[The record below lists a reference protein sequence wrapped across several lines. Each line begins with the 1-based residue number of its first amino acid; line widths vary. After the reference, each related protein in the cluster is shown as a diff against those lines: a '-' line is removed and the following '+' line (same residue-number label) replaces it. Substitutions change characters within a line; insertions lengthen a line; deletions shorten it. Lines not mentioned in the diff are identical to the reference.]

1 MSGPDR
7 VIVGLSGGVDS
18 AVAASRL
25 LEAGYRVEGLF
36 MKNWEDDDDAEYCAA
51 EADYEMAR
59 EVADCLEIPL
69 HKANFAEDYRQ
80 RVFRHFL
87 HEYEA
92 GRTPNPDILCN
103 REIKFRSF
111 LEHARQLGAQWIA
124 TGHYA
129 RVRHLPDHSELCMAA
144 DANKDQTY
152 FLHTLTQEQLRPA
165 LFPLG
170 NIPKD
175 QVRARARELGLPN
188 HARKDST
195 GICFIGERRF
205 RDFLAQYLRA
215 PEGEMRTPEGQ
226 VVGHHQGLMF
236 YTLGQ
241 RQGLGIG
248 GIDGFPEAPWYV
260 VDKDL
265 GGNRLIVAQ
274 DPQHPLLM
282 SPEIETEAAHWIHRP
297 PEPGQPVMARLRHR
311 QPLQPCQLES
321 VDGDRLRVRF
331 EAPQRAATP
340 GQSAVFYD
348 GDVCLGGGVIATRR
362 TLASE
367 SEAPVPV

>member
-1 MSGPDR
+1 VTVGKR
-7 VIVGLSGGVDS
+7 IIVGLSGGVDS

-36 MKNWEDDDDAEYCAA
+36 MKNWEDDDADAYCAA
-51 EADYEMAR
+51 EEDFAMAR
-59 EVADCLEIPL
+59 EVAAALELPL
-69 HKANFAEDYRQ
+69 HKVNFAEEYRQ
-80 RVFRHFL
+80 RVFSHFL
-87 HEYEA
+87 REYKA

-111 LEHARQLGAQWIA
+111 LDYARALGARHIA

-129 RVRHLPDHSELCMAA
+129 RVRHHTGHSELCLAV

-152 FLHTLTQEQLRPA
+152 FLHTLSQEQLRPT

-170 NIPKD
+170 SIPKER
-175 QVRARARELGLPN
+175 VRTRARELGLPN

-205 RDFLAQYLRA
+205 RDFLARYLKA

-226 VVGHHQGLMF
+226 VVGHHRGLMF

-248 GIDGFPEAPWYV
+248 GVEGFAEAAWYV
-260 VDKDL
+260 VDKDMAH
-265 GGNRLIVAQ
+265 NRLVVAQ

-282 SPEIETEAAHWIHRP
+282 SPAVTTEAVHWIQTVP
-297 PEPGQPVMARLRHR
+297 AIGEPLLARLRHR
-311 QPLQPCQLES
+311 QPLQHC
-321 VDGDRLRVRF
+321 RLRALDTSGARVVF
-331 EAPQRAATP
+331 DVAQRAATP
-340 GQSAVFYD
+340 GQSIAFYR
-348 GDVCLGGGVIATRR
+348 GDVCLGGAVIKART
-362 TLASE
+362 TLA
-367 SEAPVPV
+367 

>member
-1 MSGPDR
+1 MMRGER

-51 EADYEMAR
+51 EADYAMAR

-69 HKANFAEDYRQ
+69 HKANFSEDYRQ
-80 RVFRHFL
+80 RVFAQFL

-111 LEHARQLGAQWIA
+111 LDHARDLGARWIA

-129 RVRHLPDHSELCMAA
+129 RVRHHAHYSELCQAA

-170 NIPKD
+170 DIPKH
-175 QVRARARELGLPN
+175 QVRERARELGLPN

-205 RDFLAQYLRA
+205 RDFLAQYLKA
-215 PEGEMRTPEGQ
+215 PEGAMRTPEGQ
-226 VVGHHQGLMF
+226 VVGRHQGLMF

-248 GIDGFPEAPWYV
+248 GVDGFAEAPWYV

-265 GGNRLIVAQ
+265 DSNTLVVAQ

-282 SPEIETEAAHWIHRP
+282 SPSLTTEVVHWIHNVP
-297 PEPGQPVMARLRHR
+297 VPGEPLQARLRHR
-311 QPLQPCQLES
+311 QPLQEC
-321 VDGDRLRVRF
+321 RVQALDTAGATVVF
-331 EAPQRAATP
+331 DTPQRAATP
-340 GQSAVFYD
+340 GQSIAFYR
-348 GDVCLGGGVIATRR
+348 GDVCLGGAVIATR
-362 TLASE
+362 TTN
-367 SEAPVPV
+367 AP

>member
-1 MSGPDR
+1 MTDRER
-7 VIVGLSGGVDS
+7 VIIGLSGGVDS
-18 AVAASRL
+18 AVAASCL

-51 EADYEMAR
+51 EADYAMAR

-80 RVFRHFL
+80 RVFARFL

-111 LEHARQLGAQWIA
+111 LDHARELGATRIA

-129 RVRHLPDHSELCMAA
+129 QVRHHAGYSELCTAA

-170 NIPKD
+170 DIPKD
-175 QVRARARELGLPN
+175 RVRERARELGLPN

-205 RDFLAQYLRA
+205 RDFLAQYLKA
-215 PEGEMRTPEGQ
+215 TGGEMHTPEGQ
-226 VVGHHQGLMF
+226 VVGRHQGLMF

-248 GIDGFPEAPWYV
+248 GVDGFAEAPWYV

-265 GGNRLIVAQ
+265 AANVLVVAQ
-274 DPQHPLLM
+274 DPQHPRLM
-282 SPEIETEAAHWIHRP
+282 SPSLMTEPPHWIHEAP
-297 PEPGQPVMARLRHR
+297 TPGTPLMARLRHR
-311 QPLQPCQLES
+311 QPLQDCRVQ
-321 VDGDRLRVRF
+321 RLDAAGATVVF
-331 EAPQRAATP
+331 DTPQRAATP
-340 GQSAVFYD
+340 GQSIAFYRD
-348 GDVCLGGGVIATRR
+348 DVCLGGAVIATRS
-362 TLASE
+362 TMDA
-367 SEAPVPV
+367 V

>member
-1 MSGPDR
+1 MSAGER
-7 VIVGLSGGVDS
+7 VIIGLSGGVDS

-36 MKNWEDDDDAEYCAA
+36 MKNWEEDDDAEYCAA
-51 EADYEMAR
+51 EADYAMAR

-80 RVFRHFL
+80 RVFAQFL
-87 HEYEA
+87 HEYQA

-111 LEHARQLGAQWIA
+111 LDHARALGAARIA

-129 RVRHLPDHSELCMAA
+129 RVRHHADHSELCTAA

-170 NIPKD
+170 DIPKNR
-175 QVRARARELGLPN
+175 VRERARELGLPN

-205 RDFLAQYLRA
+205 RDFLARYLHA
-215 PEGEMRTPEGQ
+215 AEGEIRTPDGR
-226 VVGHHQGLMF
+226 VIGRHRGLMF

-248 GIDGFPEAPWYV
+248 GVEGFADAPWYV

-265 GGNRLIVAQ
+265 DANALIVAQ
-274 DPQHPLLM
+274 DPQHPRLM
-282 SPEIETEAAHWIHRP
+282 SPALATEPVHWIHRAP
-297 PEPGQPVMARLRHR
+297 ASGEPLMARLRHR
-311 QPLQPCQLES
+311 QPLQGC
-321 VDGDRLRVRF
+321 RI
-331 EAPQRAATP
+331 EALSGAGAHVVFDEPQRAATP
-340 GQSAVFYD
+340 GQSIAFYR
-348 GDVCLGGGVIATRR
+348 GDVCLGGAVIASR
-362 TLASE
+362 TTLDDGVK
-367 SEAPVPV
+367 APLPV